1 MERHGNK
8 AWSIIARE
16 FPSKTGKPC
25 RERWVNNLD
34 PKIKVHFVFFFDP
47 LGLITLYIYIF
58 FYRLL
63 LHIGFQC
70 KHAYTRNDCLSLIM
84 NLQTT
89 AFHD

>member
-16 FPSKTGKPC
+16 FPSKTGKQC

-58 FYRLL
+58 FYQLL
-63 LHIGFQC
+63 LPIAI
-70 KHAYTRNDCLSLIM
+70 HAYT
-84 NLQTT
+84 QY
-89 AFHD
+89 